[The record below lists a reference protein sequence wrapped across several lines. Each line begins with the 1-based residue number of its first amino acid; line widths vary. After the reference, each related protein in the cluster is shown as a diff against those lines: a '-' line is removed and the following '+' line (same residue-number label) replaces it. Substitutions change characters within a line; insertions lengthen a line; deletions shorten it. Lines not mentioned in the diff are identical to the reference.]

1 MSSDPR
7 AATVSRIG
15 RYDVVGEVGRGG
27 MGIVYRGEDKL
38 IGRDVAIKTLTEV
51 TPELR
56 ERFYVEARSG
66 ILSHPNIVT
75 VYELGEDEGIPF
87 IAMEFLAG
95 ESLDKI
101 LRARGRLPVPET
113 LSIVEQLCAGLGY
126 AHQHGLLHRDV
137 KPANVIVLPD
147 GRAKI
152 VDFGIARL
160 ADQSTRLTKTD
171 AVLGTFHY
179 IAPERLMGAPSDGRA
194 DIWSVGV
201 MLYEMLSGELP
212 FKGKDISALYH
223 VIHEPYVPL
232 AEMVQDLPEAF
243 NAVLEKALAKNVE
256 ERYATTEEMALDLQA
271 IGEGLKRERVHE
283 LLETGRRLAGERE
296 FVSARTVLLQAQRID
311 PSNTDAK
318 TLMQDV
324 QDQLNQL
331 QRGEQ
336 VRQMVEQA
344 EDAVA
349 SRRYEE
355 AIDYYT
361 QAKKLDVDGSFAL
374 TARLDQAQ
382 VLKEQFQRVRS
393 LSEQASEARS
403 RGDLTTAQNL
413 LEQALQL
420 DEMNTALRN
429 AHSIILREI
438 KRKQD
443 GVRVED
449 LLKSAREEYS
459 TRRYTEAIAR
469 LREAAEIDP
478 THSEVQQLLIT
489 ATARHKEERRRQLL
503 DQLVVEIQDC
513 LDGEDFDRAQDRV
526 TRALETLPTETL
538 LLRLKTEIE
547 QKKREFDAQQLV
559 RSAILRAQEQ
569 LLEQP
574 VSALAIIDAALEQVP
589 RDENLLQFR
598 SHLEEHLERIRKEEL
613 RARLLKESHEAIEA
627 GRFQDAI
634 RDLEAGLTEA
644 GSSEELESL
653 LALARSEQQQ
663 AEERRRSDLLWQEI
677 QELQQRGEWEQIVTR
692 LEPVI
697 AGSEDAPLAA
707 MLEDARRQIRE
718 TSERTDTALRRART
732 LAENDVAG
740 ALQLLSA
747 QPQAVLAN
755 AEVIALREDLTRKS
769 ELAQA
774 IDAAVARCDEL
785 LASGNLSGSLEPFT
799 RLAKKYKDSAEL
811 AQAKELC
818 EQKRRN
824 AADAILKGSVSAA
837 REALLGGAAKRA
849 LQELNRTRPAAEFA
863 SEGAQAEWQ
872 TVREEA
878 KSASG
883 RKAAAPANTLSA
895 KKRPKA
901 IAVTAVALVV
911 ALCVVGGILLTRR
924 HHTTPAAPTA
934 APPAAVAVAKTY
946 LEVNASPWA
955 TVLKIQNSAGK
966 SVDLPGSDRSTPLR
980 LDGVPAGTYAVTLKG
995 ADDQVKVI
1003 QCAVSADQHLCTAD
1017 LGTPDI
1023 QQVLTGDQP

>member
-1 MSSDPR
+1 MSSDSR

-15 RYDVVGEVGRGG
+15 RYDVVGELGRGG

-75 VYELGEDEGIPF
+75 VYELGEDDGTPF

-101 LRARGRLPVPET
+101 LCARGRLPVLET

-160 ADQSTRLTKTD
+160 ADQDTRLTKTD

-201 MLYEMLSGELP
+201 MLYEMMSGELP
-212 FKGKDISALYH
+212 FKGKDISALYR

-232 AEMVQDLPEAF
+232 AEMVHDLPETF
-243 NAVLEKALAKNVE
+243 NAVLGKALAKNVE
-256 ERYATTEEMALDLQA
+256 ERYATAEEMALDLQT

-283 LLETGRRLAGERE
+283 LLETAQRLAGERE
-296 FVSARTVLLQAQRID
+296 FASARTVLLQAQRID
-311 PSNTDAK
+311 PSNTGAR

-324 QDQLNQL
+324 QDQLIQL

-336 VRQMVEQA
+336 LRQIVEQA

-349 SRRYEE
+349 SGRYED
-355 AIDYYT
+355 AIEYFT
-361 QAKKLDVDGSFAL
+361 QAKKLDVEGSFAL
-374 TARLDQAQ
+374 TGRLDQAQ
-382 VLKEQFQRVRS
+382 ALKEQFQRVRA
-393 LSEQASEARS
+393 LSEQAGEARS
-403 RGDLTTAQNL
+403 RGDVTTAQNL

-420 DEMNTALRN
+420 DEKNTALRN

-438 KRKQD
+438 RRKQE
-443 GVRVED
+443 GMRVED
-449 LLKSAREEYS
+449 LLKAAREEYS

-489 ATARHKEERRRQLL
+489 ATARQKEDRRRQLL

-513 LDGEDFDRAQDRV
+513 LDGEDFHRAQDRV
-526 TRALETLPTETL
+526 TRALDTLPTETL

-547 QKKREFDAQQLV
+547 QKKREFDAKQLV

-574 VSALAIIDAALEQVP
+574 VSALASIDAALEQVP

-598 SHLEEHLERIRKEEL
+598 SHLEEHLARIRKEEL
-613 RARLLKESHEAIEA
+613 RARLLKETHEAIEA
-627 GRFQDAI
+627 GRFQNAI
-634 RDLEAGLTEA
+634 RDLESGLTEGGA
-644 GSSEELESL
+644 SEELESL
-653 LALARSEQQQ
+653 LVLARSEQQQ
-663 AEERRRSDLLWQEI
+663 AEERRKSDILWQEI
-677 QELQQRGEWEQIVTR
+677 QELQQSGEWERIVAR

-697 AGSEDAPLAA
+697 VGSEDASLAA
-707 MLEDARRQIRE
+707 VLEDARRQIRE
-718 TSERTDTALRRART
+718 TTERTETVLRRAQA
-732 LAENDVAG
+732 LAENDLAG

-747 QPQAVLAN
+747 QPQRVLAN
-755 AEVIALREDLTRKS
+755 AEVVALHKELTRKT

-774 IDAAVARCDEL
+774 IEAAVVRCEEL
-785 LASGNLSGSLEPFT
+785 LTAGDLSGSLEPFT

-811 AQAKELC
+811 KEARERC
-818 EQKRRN
+818 EQKRQN
-824 AADAILKGSVSAA
+824 AVDAALKGSVSTA
-837 REALLGGAAKRA
+837 REAQRDGAAKRA
-849 LQELNRTRPAAEFA
+849 LQELNWTRPLVALA
-863 SEGAQAEWQ
+863 SEGIQVEWHAA
-872 TVREEA
+872 REEA
-878 KSASG
+878 KDASS
-883 RKAAAPANTLSA
+883 RKAAEPANTMSA
-895 KKRPKA
+895 KKRSKVVIYSA
-901 IAVTAVALVV
+901 IALVV
-911 ALCVVGGILLTRR
+911 ALCVAGGVWATRHR
-924 HHTTPAAPTA
+924 TPPAAPTA
-934 APPAAVAVAKTY
+934 ASPPAMAVAVTY

-955 TVLKIQNSAGK
+955 TVLKIQNSAEK
-966 SVDLPGSDRSTPLR
+966 SIDLPGSNRTTPLR
-980 LDGVPAGTYAVTLKG
+980 LDGVPAGTYEVTLKG
-995 ADDQVKVI
+995 GDDQVQVTHCVI
-1003 QCAVSADQHLCTAD
+1003 SAEQHLCTAD

-1023 QQVLTGDQP
+1023 QQMLTGDRP